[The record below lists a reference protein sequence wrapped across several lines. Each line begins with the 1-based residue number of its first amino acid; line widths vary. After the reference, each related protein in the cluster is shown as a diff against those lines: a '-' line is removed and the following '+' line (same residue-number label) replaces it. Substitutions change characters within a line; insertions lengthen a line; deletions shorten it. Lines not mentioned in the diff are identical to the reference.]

1 MAEKLR
7 LDKLMVERGL
17 APSRE
22 KAQALIM
29 AGQVVVG
36 DHAVDKSGQQIPRD
50 AEIRIKGDVLP
61 FVSRGGLKLK
71 KALDEFV
78 VDVAGLV
85 AIDVGASTGGFT
97 DCLLQAG
104 AEKVFAVD
112 VGHGQLAWKLQQDPR
127 VVSMEKTNIRHL
139 LPDQLDARP
148 DLAVIDA
155 SFISLAKV
163 LPATVN
169 LLKPGARI
177 IALIKPQFEV
187 GRGEVGKGGIVR
199 DPAAHE
205 RVIEAVRLAAQD
217 MGLVAAGVCES
228 PITGADGNREFLIL
242 LELPGNDSRDVCS
255 RSIDEHEEACVEDCI
270 FCRIIR
276 GEIPSRKVFEDDKIL
291 IVEDITPQAPLH
303 LLCIPKRH
311 FVNCLDMAVTDDE
324 LVGYIFRKAGEIARQ
339 KGYAESG
346 FRLVQNNGA
355 GAGQSVFHIHFHLL
369 AGRGFAWPPG

>member
-1 MAEKLR
+1 MSLKQR

-36 DHAVDKSGQQIPRD
+36 DHAVTKAGQQV
-50 AEIRIKGDVLP
+50 AEDVEMRIKGEVLP
-61 FVSRGGLKLK
+61 YVSRGGLKLK
-71 KALDEFV
+71 QALDRFGI
-78 VDVAGLV
+78 DVSGLV

-104 AEKVFAVD
+104 AARVFAVD
-112 VGHGQLAWKLQQDPR
+112 VGYGQLAWKLQQDGR

-139 LPDQLDARP
+139 LPEQLDTLP

-155 SFISLAKV
+155 SFISLTKV
-163 LPATVN
+163 LPATITLV
-169 LLKPGARI
+169 KPGGRI

-205 RVIEAVRLAAQD
+205 KVVADICRTAEE
-217 MGLVAAGVCES
+217 MGLTVAGLCES

-242 LELPGNDSRDVCS
+242 LE
-255 RSIDEHEEACVEDCI
+255 
-270 FCRIIR
+270 
-276 GEIPSRKVFEDDKIL
+276 IPMERKD
-291 IVEDITPQAPLH
+291 
-303 LLCIPKRH
+303 
-311 FVNCLDMAVTDDE
+311 
-324 LVGYIFRKAGEIARQ
+324 
-339 KGYAESG
+339 
-346 FRLVQNNGA
+346 
-355 GAGQSVFHIHFHLL
+355 
-369 AGRGFAWPPG
+369 